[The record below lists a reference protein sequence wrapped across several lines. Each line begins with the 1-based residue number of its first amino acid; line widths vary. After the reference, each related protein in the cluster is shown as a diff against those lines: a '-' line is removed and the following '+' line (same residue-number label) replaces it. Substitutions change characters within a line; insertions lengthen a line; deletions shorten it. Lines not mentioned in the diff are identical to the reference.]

1 MSRRVQNNIHLYICF
16 VFSVPWLTVVLA
28 VVFMPS
34 SRWLMSRRSWRS
46 SGSSG
51 RHFLR
56 PSVRRSMWRL
66 QKALRT
72 TAGMDTTRAG
82 KTSAIKLLHS
92 CGCEDSLHN
101 RSRHS
106 LHIYFVIWQTEH
118 SSYEEDLEMLFS
130 MISLFVCF

>member
-1 MSRRVQNNIHLYICF
+1 MSKLIYIC
-16 VFSVPWLTVVLA
+16 T
-28 VVFMPS
+28 S

-51 RHFLR
+51 LHFLR

-72 TAGMDTTRAG
+72 TAGTDTTRAG

-106 LHIYFVIWQTEH
+106 LHIYFVTALTKKIWRC
-118 SSYEEDLEMLFS
+118 SSLTLLKEFIVLRNILWLSEPIPNPKPHLWWKKKKK
-130 MISLFVCF
+130 I